1 MRAFNPFR
9 GVMPDFFLES
19 RPIWASLRRQMNFP
33 SSHFSSPGS
42 LLTESPLRDLETV
55 IRSCTPLIV
64 IESADELQIFGLA
77 RQMPSASN

>member
-19 RPIWASLRRQMNFP
+19 RPIWASLRRQINFP
-33 SSHFSSPGS
+33 SPGS
-42 LLTESPLRDLETV
+42 FLTESPLRDLETV